1 MNQSTTIIENVTMTC
16 ISTDSMFLLRTRPP

>member
-1 MNQSTTIIENVTMTC
+1 MSHSTTIIEKVTMIC

>member
-1 MNQSTTIIENVTMTC
+1 MNHSTTISEKVTMTC